1 MSLCTFLSSGINKKL
16 SRIPR
21 SESSFNRFDCTE
33 KSDGR
38 IVVSTVQRKIR
49 LVSDL
54 SAYMENMEKFI
65 LQSKNRN
72 SDLIVFPEYNFF
84 DIFGFIP
91 VMKPLNFLLKFFHS
105 ENVQKPDSA
114 DQNTLMHDIFFMLA
128 QVIEESMKI
137 LYSQLAR
144 KYGIFIYSGTFI
156 IKRRNSLYNCGFLF
170 DRAGKVVLEQMKT
183 HLTPSEE
190 KMGITCG
197 NTLETFLINGVRFAF
212 PICMD
217 ASYFEVFRIL
227 MDMNTDVAVIPIAN
241 NEEYDI
247 SRAARGI
254 WARVQETPMYGI
266 KSSLNGW
273 IMGQKFTGKA
283 GIFAPVNLTASQNGV
298 VSISSAPSGDFL
310 ITSLI
315 DPSSIRLYSK
325 NNEYSVHHN
334 FDFEFQSC
342 SSYKKYNPHDIKK
355 KGPA

>member
-1 MSLCTFLSSGINKKL
+1 
-16 SRIPR
+16 
-21 SESSFNRFDCTE
+21 
-33 KSDGR
+33 
-38 IVVSTVQRKIR
+38 
-49 LVSDL
+49 
-54 SAYMENMEKFI
+54 MENMEKFI

-128 QVIEESMKI
+128 QGIEESMKI

-156 IKRRNSLYNCGFLF
+156 IKRSNSLYNCGFLF

-298 VSISSAPSGDFL
+298 VAISSAPSGDFL

-342 SSYKKYNPHDIKK
+342 NSYKKYNPHDIKK

>member
-1 MSLCTFLSSGINKKL
+1 
-16 SRIPR
+16 
-21 SESSFNRFDCTE
+21 
-33 KSDGR
+33 
-38 IVVSTVQRKIR
+38 
-49 LVSDL
+49 
-54 SAYMENMEKFI
+54 
-65 LQSKNRN
+65 
-72 SDLIVFPEYNFF
+72 
-84 DIFGFIP
+84 
-91 VMKPLNFLLKFFHS
+91 
-105 ENVQKPDSA
+105 
-114 DQNTLMHDIFFMLA
+114 
-128 QVIEESMKI
+128 MKI

-170 DRAGKVVLEQMKT
+170 DRAGRMVLEQMKT
-183 HLTPSEE
+183 HVTPFEE
-190 KMGITCG
+190 EIGIKCWAS
-197 NTLETFLINGVRFAF
+197 LETFLINDVRFAF

-241 NEEYDI
+241 NENYDI
-247 SRAARGI
+247 YRAARGI

-298 VSISSAPSGDFL
+298 VAISSAPSGDFL

>member
-1 MSLCTFLSSGINKKL
+1 
-16 SRIPR
+16 
-21 SESSFNRFDCTE
+21 
-33 KSDGR
+33 
-38 IVVSTVQRKIR
+38 
-49 LVSDL
+49 
-54 SAYMENMEKFI
+54 
-65 LQSKNRN
+65 
-72 SDLIVFPEYNFF
+72 
-84 DIFGFIP
+84 
-91 VMKPLNFLLKFFHS
+91 
-105 ENVQKPDSA
+105 
-114 DQNTLMHDIFFMLA
+114 MLA
-128 QVIEESMKI
+128 QGIEESMKI